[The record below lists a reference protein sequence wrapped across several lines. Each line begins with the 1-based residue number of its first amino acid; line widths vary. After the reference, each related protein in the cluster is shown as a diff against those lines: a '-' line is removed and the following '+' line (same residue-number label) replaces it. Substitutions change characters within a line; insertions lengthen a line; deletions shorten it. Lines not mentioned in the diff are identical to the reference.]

1 MWNEFTNLALGT
13 VVSVPRGSITHFG
26 VVVGWADFFQPLIA
40 DASKTLGRV
49 AARPLVEFADG
60 APCSVVG
67 YLGNLP
73 PEIVALAAYARMGEP
88 YNLINAN
95 CEQFVNEVH
104 GLEPKSEQLRSW
116 STVVGIWIGV
126 AALLAMLIWT
136 QKTAQA

>member
-73 PEIVALAAYARMGEP
+73 PEIVALARTGNFATLRRNFGFVYVVLPRSEALSKLRTVYAD
-88 YNLINAN
+88 A
-95 CEQFVNEVH
+95 Q
-104 GLEPKSEQLRSW
+104 
-116 STVVGIWIGV
+116 VVIQELPDPPGS
-126 AALLAMLIWT
+126 AR
-136 QKTAQA
+136 